1 MTKNIFGGNLK
12 KVFSAGL
19 TAMFILSGFFIAASP
34 ALAAHTATVSVNR
47 ALVKGGS
54 TNIYTFSITNNGADS
69 IYLLKINAPTGFTIA
84 DNLSC
89 PADTDATFDWSNTSN
104 SSDATCQTSITV
116 SNSNLVASGETISM
130 SITAIAPIPG
140 SDTNYNWII
149 YTEDRNG
156 DSSTNGLAQTIVDNT
171 LPVIQSITT
180 KDANGDGKVETAAI
194 LFSEPVLDSSFSVN
208 GFTLGGATA
217 TSIETGTA
225 DDNTFDI
232 VVATGVAGTEAKD
245 VTYAQGAGSDLVGN
259 FLANVATGTIVEIDG
274 AAPMLM
280 FAKTVATDKIEV
292 TFSEDLNGNTVTNA
306 DFSMA
311 GYMFSTD
318 ASELNG
324 VVTLTTAT
332 AFGAGDKPAITYNTT
347 VSNGVEDL
355 VGIQA
360 LAAGPVVPTDGVK
373 PNIVSSKTLTATTIE
388 VTFTEA
394 MSAVDKGD
402 FNVAINTIDSVTF
415 VAPATTA
422 ILNLYTA
429 IGTGDTPQV
438 STIAS
443 PVNTK
448 DNATV
453 PNIITGDSISTPTDG
468 IAPTI
473 TATAPATNAFINTQ
487 EVSYTLSE
495 AVAAGSGKITF
506 MRTGGSEDATV
517 HTCVLQGTALNVGV
531 HTNLILT
538 TGGDACEDWVNPLV
552 SSAIYTVTFNASDSV
567 GNSATMV
574 TNTGVTYDV
583 ILPNLTTVH
592 IASNNASNN
601 TLAKVGDTITLTF
614 VASENL
620 ASKPTVN
627 IATHLIDAGNVVQG
641 TDAKNW
647 TATYIMTGSDAEGAV
662 PFTIDFTDFAANQG
676 SSVMA
681 VKDSS
686 SVTFDKTAPTV
697 PTAVTFTAI
706 GGIVVANTVNTTNTN
721 FTGGATIIAG
731 EATGGYAEL
740 LISGN
745 PFSTPIKDNT
755 IADQDTLVFFDAGL
769 TSNTA
774 VQTQI
779 TAGGVL
785 SARLYDAA
793 GNYIDNEVA
802 NPIII
807 ADYIIPTFA
816 SVALGADE
824 YVNASEATAG
834 VNIAII
840 TTGVENGRTVS
851 CTITSTTGN
860 VGPVTGAITDNAVI
874 IASGALNGLA
884 DGNITATCSVSDT
897 TGNPAV
903 NGTDIAEKDVVA
915 PTAPVIAHIAVDE
928 KINIAEKA
936 AIVVVGTA
944 ESGSI
949 INVSLS
955 DAIHTVSNSGV
966 ATGGAY
972 SITID
977 GTTLTDGTI
986 TPSVIATD
994 AAGNVSGADTDPT
1007 AAQDTALP
1015 TIISITSNAT
1025 GVGWLKVGNSIIFT
1039 LTPGSAEVGASV
1051 VGSYNGVVLF
1061 WNTANGGGT
1070 YTATYTIAE
1079 GNAHQTSPLQISGV
1093 VITDAVGNP
1102 SAAGS
1107 GIDIQKTIDAD
1118 TPSAPTTVT
1127 LLDPINNANKT
1138 AATLHITG
1146 EAGTTYNYSIDD
1158 ATPGSP
1164 IAGSGALTGGDLT
1177 VSGIDV
1183 SGFADGLL
1191 TVSVTLTDVAG
1202 NTGSAG
1208 IDTATKDVSAPI
1220 TPTVTLLDPINNAN
1234 KTAATLHITGE
1245 AGTTYNYSI
1254 DDATPGSPIAGS
1266 GALTGGDL
1274 TVSGIDVSG
1283 FADGLLTVSV
1293 TLTDVAGNTGSAGI
1307 DTATKDATPPNAPI
1321 ITIPASSPVVINVAN
1336 KSTQTLSGAAEA
1348 GSIVEIYVNNLAS
1361 TVTKVATNGTFIFTN
1376 EDLRAFGAGIVSDTD
1391 YSSAKVATVK
1401 ASDAVGNFS
1410 VESNAISYTQDATVP
1425 SFTMQYYSD
1434 EGLTASLADNKRLKQ
1449 GTYYIKITSSEPLN
1463 STPTIFIDAEGT
1475 ANDVTDSAT
1484 VFISGND
1491 YRYAR
1496 LIAFDTAAVGGILEN
1511 ISITGADVAGNPA
1524 TSVDPTNEA
1533 TKAAY
1538 TDTVAPTAA
1547 ISGQPV
1553 SPTNSNSVDI
1563 TVGGT
1568 DVTHY
1573 QYKLDGGSYGIEIP
1587 IATHIILSGLGESQH
1602 TLFVIGRDVAG
1613 NWQAEPG
1620 TATLTWTVDT
1630 QAPTATLTNTPNS
1643 LTNQTTTD
1651 ITVGGT
1657 DVTHYQYKIDTGLYN
1672 SETAVATHIVLSGLS
1687 GGAHTISVIGRDVAG
1702 NLQLE
1707 ANAISYSWTIDTAVP
1722 SVSSHTPSLNAL
1734 NISPTTQIVVTF
1746 SEAVNVE
1753 SGDVLFSPTISSGFA
1768 ITNSGTTVAT
1778 ITPNSSLSNNTT
1790 YTITLSGV
1798 ADLAGNVLPE
1808 YGNIKF
1814 TTATTYSIA
1823 LNTNSGGWNLI
1834 SLPVIPTSTAI
1845 DEVLGGAANNI
1856 DAVWTYDPTAPN
1868 AINGWLVY
1876 TGAPNTSNLDMMT
1889 AGLGYWISVTGNAN
1903 LSGSGTLLIAGHTLP
1918 PSRSLEAGWNL
1929 VGYYQLPGESNST
1942 PAKAFASLQSWSGLW
1957 GFNNTTG
1964 IFNSVTAINPG
1975 DAFWIS
1981 LTSDKIYTPSN

>member
-194 LFSEPVLDSSFSVN
+194 FFSEPVLDSSFSVN

-641 TDAKNW
+641 TDAQNW

-851 CTITSTTGN
+851 CTITSATGN

-1202 NTGSAG
+1202 NTGS
-1208 IDTATKDVSAPI
+1208 T
-1220 TPTVTLLDPINNAN
+1220 
-1234 KTAATLHITGE
+1234 
-1245 AGTTYNYSI
+1245 
-1254 DDATPGSPIAGS
+1254 
-1266 GALTGGDL
+1266 
-1274 TVSGIDVSG
+1274 
-1283 FADGLLTVSV
+1283 
-1293 TLTDVAGNTGSAGI
+1293 GI

-1496 LIAFDTAAVGGILEN
+1496 LIAFDTVAVGGILEN

>member
-194 LFSEPVLDSSFSVN
+194 FFSEPVLDSSFSVN

-816 SVALGADE
+816 SVSLGADE

-1118 TPSAPTTVT
+1118 TPSAPT
-1127 LLDPINNANKT
+1127 
-1138 AATLHITG
+1138 
-1146 EAGTTYNYSIDD
+1146 
-1158 ATPGSP
+1158 
-1164 IAGSGALTGGDLT
+1164 
-1177 VSGIDV
+1177 
-1183 SGFADGLL
+1183 
-1191 TVSVTLTDVAG
+1191 
-1202 NTGSAG
+1202 
-1208 IDTATKDVSAPI
+1208 
-1220 TPTVTLLDPINNAN
+1220 TVTLLDPINNAN

>member
-194 LFSEPVLDSSFSVN
+194 FFSEPVLDSSFSVN

-232 VVATGVAGTEAKD
+232 VVATGVVGTEAKD

-274 AAPMLM
+274 AAPVLM
-280 FAKTVATDKIEV
+280 FAKTVETNKIKV

-1202 NTGSAG
+1202 NTGS
-1208 IDTATKDVSAPI
+1208 T
-1220 TPTVTLLDPINNAN
+1220 
-1234 KTAATLHITGE
+1234 
-1245 AGTTYNYSI
+1245 
-1254 DDATPGSPIAGS
+1254 
-1266 GALTGGDL
+1266 
-1274 TVSGIDVSG
+1274 
-1283 FADGLLTVSV
+1283 
-1293 TLTDVAGNTGSAGI
+1293 GI

>member
-19 TAMFILSGFFIAASP
+19 TAMFILSFFIAASP

-194 LFSEPVLDSSFSVN
+194 FFSEPVLDSSFSVN

-601 TLAKVGDTITLTF
+601 TLAKVGDTIILTF

-641 TDAKNW
+641 TDAQNW

-824 YVNASEATAG
+824 YVNVSEATAG

-1202 NTGSAG
+1202 NTGS
-1208 IDTATKDVSAPI
+1208 T
-1220 TPTVTLLDPINNAN
+1220 
-1234 KTAATLHITGE
+1234 
-1245 AGTTYNYSI
+1245 
-1254 DDATPGSPIAGS
+1254 
-1266 GALTGGDL
+1266 
-1274 TVSGIDVSG
+1274 
-1283 FADGLLTVSV
+1283 
-1293 TLTDVAGNTGSAGI
+1293 GI

>member
-194 LFSEPVLDSSFSVN
+194 FFSEPVLDSSFSVN

-311 GYMFSTD
+311 GYTLSTD

-816 SVALGADE
+816 SVSLGADE

-851 CTITSTTGN
+851 CTITSATGN

-1118 TPSAPTTVT
+1118 TPSAPT
-1127 LLDPINNANKT
+1127 
-1138 AATLHITG
+1138 
-1146 EAGTTYNYSIDD
+1146 
-1158 ATPGSP
+1158 
-1164 IAGSGALTGGDLT
+1164 
-1177 VSGIDV
+1177 
-1183 SGFADGLL
+1183 
-1191 TVSVTLTDVAG
+1191 
-1202 NTGSAG
+1202 
-1208 IDTATKDVSAPI
+1208 
-1220 TPTVTLLDPINNAN
+1220 TVTLLDPINNAN

-1798 ADLAGNVLPE
+1798 ADLAGNVLP
-1808 YGNIKF
+1808 
-1814 TTATTYSIA
+1814 
-1823 LNTNSGGWNLI
+1823 
-1834 SLPVIPTSTAI
+1834 
-1845 DEVLGGAANNI
+1845 
-1856 DAVWTYDPTAPN
+1856 
-1868 AINGWLVY
+1868 
-1876 TGAPNTSNLDMMT
+1876 
-1889 AGLGYWISVTGNAN
+1889 
-1903 LSGSGTLLIAGHTLP
+1903 
-1918 PSRSLEAGWNL
+1918 
-1929 VGYYQLPGESNST
+1929 
-1942 PAKAFASLQSWSGLW
+1942 
-1957 GFNNTTG
+1957 
-1964 IFNSVTAINPG
+1964 
-1975 DAFWIS
+1975 
-1981 LTSDKIYTPSN
+1981 

>member
-156 DSSTNGLAQTIVDNT
+156 DSSTNGLDQTIVDNT

-180 KDANGDGKVETAAI
+180 KDAHGDGKVETAAI
-194 LFSEPVLDSSFSVN
+194 FFSEPVLDSSFSVN

-292 TFSEDLNGNTVTNA
+292 TFREDLNGNTVTNA

-311 GYMFSTD
+311 GYTLSTD

-360 LAAGPVVPTDGVK
+360 LAA
-373 PNIVSSKTLTATTIE
+373 TTIE

-415 VAPATTA
+415 VAPAKTA

-552 SSAIYTVTFNASDSV
+552 SSSIYTVTFNASDSV

-601 TLAKVGDTITLTF
+601 TLAKVGDTIILTF

-641 TDAKNW
+641 TDAQNW

-676 SSVMA
+676 SSVMT

-686 SVTFDKTAPTV
+686 SVTFDKKAPTV

-824 YVNASEATAG
+824 YVNVSEATAG

-874 IASGALNGLA
+874 IASGALNGLP

-1079 GNAHQTSPLQISGV
+1079 GNAHKTSPLQISGV

-1138 AATLHITG
+1138 AATLHITGEAGTTYNYSIDDATPGSPIAGSGALTGGDLTVSGIDVSGFADGLFTVSVTLTDVAGNTGSAGIDTATKDVSAPITPTVTLLDPINNANKTAATLHITGEAGTTYNYSIDDATPGSPIAGSGALTGGDLTVSGIDVSGFADGLLTVSVTLTDVAGNTGSTGIDTATKDVSAPITPTVTLLDPINNANKAAATLHITG

-1254 DDATPGSPIAGS
+1254 DDAIPGSPIAGS

-1293 TLTDVAGNTGSAGI
+1293 TLTDVAGNTG
-1307 DTATKDATPPNAPI
+1307 
-1321 ITIPASSPVVINVAN
+1321 
-1336 KSTQTLSGAAEA
+1336 
-1348 GSIVEIYVNNLAS
+1348 
-1361 TVTKVATNGTFIFTN
+1361 
-1376 EDLRAFGAGIVSDTD
+1376 
-1391 YSSAKVATVK
+1391 
-1401 ASDAVGNFS
+1401 
-1410 VESNAISYTQDATVP
+1410 
-1425 SFTMQYYSD
+1425 
-1434 EGLTASLADNKRLKQ
+1434 
-1449 GTYYIKITSSEPLN
+1449 
-1463 STPTIFIDAEGT
+1463 
-1475 ANDVTDSAT
+1475 
-1484 VFISGND
+1484 
-1491 YRYAR
+1491 
-1496 LIAFDTAAVGGILEN
+1496 
-1511 ISITGADVAGNPA
+1511 
-1524 TSVDPTNEA
+1524 
-1533 TKAAY
+1533 
-1538 TDTVAPTAA
+1538 
-1547 ISGQPV
+1547 
-1553 SPTNSNSVDI
+1553 
-1563 TVGGT
+1563 
-1568 DVTHY
+1568 
-1573 QYKLDGGSYGIEIP
+1573 
-1587 IATHIILSGLGESQH
+1587 
-1602 TLFVIGRDVAG
+1602 
-1613 NWQAEPG
+1613 
-1620 TATLTWTVDT
+1620 
-1630 QAPTATLTNTPNS
+1630 
-1643 LTNQTTTD
+1643 
-1651 ITVGGT
+1651 
-1657 DVTHYQYKIDTGLYN
+1657 
-1672 SETAVATHIVLSGLS
+1672 
-1687 GGAHTISVIGRDVAG
+1687 
-1702 NLQLE
+1702 
-1707 ANAISYSWTIDTAVP
+1707 
-1722 SVSSHTPSLNAL
+1722 
-1734 NISPTTQIVVTF
+1734 
-1746 SEAVNVE
+1746 
-1753 SGDVLFSPTISSGFA
+1753 
-1768 ITNSGTTVAT
+1768 
-1778 ITPNSSLSNNTT
+1778 
-1790 YTITLSGV
+1790 
-1798 ADLAGNVLPE
+1798 
-1808 YGNIKF
+1808 
-1814 TTATTYSIA
+1814 
-1823 LNTNSGGWNLI
+1823 
-1834 SLPVIPTSTAI
+1834 
-1845 DEVLGGAANNI
+1845 
-1856 DAVWTYDPTAPN
+1856 
-1868 AINGWLVY
+1868 
-1876 TGAPNTSNLDMMT
+1876 
-1889 AGLGYWISVTGNAN
+1889 
-1903 LSGSGTLLIAGHTLP
+1903 
-1918 PSRSLEAGWNL
+1918 
-1929 VGYYQLPGESNST
+1929 
-1942 PAKAFASLQSWSGLW
+1942 
-1957 GFNNTTG
+1957 
-1964 IFNSVTAINPG
+1964 
-1975 DAFWIS
+1975 
-1981 LTSDKIYTPSN
+1981 

>member
-1 MTKNIFGGNLK
+1 
-12 KVFSAGL
+12 
-19 TAMFILSGFFIAASP
+19 
-34 ALAAHTATVSVNR
+34 
-47 ALVKGGS
+47 
-54 TNIYTFSITNNGADS
+54 
-69 IYLLKINAPTGFTIA
+69 
-84 DNLSC
+84 
-89 PADTDATFDWSNTSN
+89 
-104 SSDATCQTSITV
+104 
-116 SNSNLVASGETISM
+116 
-130 SITAIAPIPG
+130 
-140 SDTNYNWII
+140 
-149 YTEDRNG
+149 
-156 DSSTNGLAQTIVDNT
+156 
-171 LPVIQSITT
+171 
-180 KDANGDGKVETAAI
+180 
-194 LFSEPVLDSSFSVN
+194 
-208 GFTLGGATA
+208 
-217 TSIETGTA
+217 
-225 DDNTFDI
+225 
-232 VVATGVAGTEAKD
+232 
-245 VTYAQGAGSDLVGN
+245 
-259 FLANVATGTIVEIDG
+259 
-274 AAPMLM
+274 
-280 FAKTVATDKIEV
+280 
-292 TFSEDLNGNTVTNA
+292 
-306 DFSMA
+306 
-311 GYMFSTD
+311 
-318 ASELNG
+318 
-324 VVTLTTAT
+324 
-332 AFGAGDKPAITYNTT
+332 
-347 VSNGVEDL
+347 
-355 VGIQA
+355 
-360 LAAGPVVPTDGVK
+360 
-373 PNIVSSKTLTATTIE
+373 
-388 VTFTEA
+388 
-394 MSAVDKGD
+394 
-402 FNVAINTIDSVTF
+402 
-415 VAPATTA
+415 
-422 ILNLYTA
+422 
-429 IGTGDTPQV
+429 
-438 STIAS
+438 
-443 PVNTK
+443 
-448 DNATV
+448 
-453 PNIITGDSISTPTDG
+453 
-468 IAPTI
+468 
-473 TATAPATNAFINTQ
+473 
-487 EVSYTLSE
+487 
-495 AVAAGSGKITF
+495 
-506 MRTGGSEDATV
+506 
-517 HTCVLQGTALNVGV
+517 
-531 HTNLILT
+531 
-538 TGGDACEDWVNPLV
+538 
-552 SSAIYTVTFNASDSV
+552 
-567 GNSATMV
+567 
-574 TNTGVTYDV
+574 
-583 ILPNLTTVH
+583 
-592 IASNNASNN
+592 
-601 TLAKVGDTITLTF
+601 
-614 VASENL
+614 
-620 ASKPTVN
+620 
-627 IATHLIDAGNVVQG
+627 
-641 TDAKNW
+641 
-647 TATYIMTGSDAEGAV
+647 
-662 PFTIDFTDFAANQG
+662 
-676 SSVMA
+676 
-681 VKDSS
+681 
-686 SVTFDKTAPTV
+686 
-697 PTAVTFTAI
+697 
-706 GGIVVANTVNTTNTN
+706 
-721 FTGGATIIAG
+721 
-731 EATGGYAEL
+731 
-740 LISGN
+740 
-745 PFSTPIKDNT
+745 
-755 IADQDTLVFFDAGL
+755 
-769 TSNTA
+769 
-774 VQTQI
+774 
-779 TAGGVL
+779 
-785 SARLYDAA
+785 
-793 GNYIDNEVA
+793 
-802 NPIII
+802 
-807 ADYIIPTFA
+807 
-816 SVALGADE
+816 
-824 YVNASEATAG
+824 
-834 VNIAII
+834 
-840 TTGVENGRTVS
+840 
-851 CTITSTTGN
+851 
-860 VGPVTGAITDNAVI
+860 
-874 IASGALNGLA
+874 
-884 DGNITATCSVSDT
+884 
-897 TGNPAV
+897 
-903 NGTDIAEKDVVA
+903 
-915 PTAPVIAHIAVDE
+915 
-928 KINIAEKA
+928 
-936 AIVVVGTA
+936 
-944 ESGSI
+944 
-949 INVSLS
+949 
-955 DAIHTVSNSGV
+955 
-966 ATGGAY
+966 
-972 SITID
+972 
-977 GTTLTDGTI
+977 
-986 TPSVIATD
+986 
-994 AAGNVSGADTDPT
+994 
-1007 AAQDTALP
+1007 
-1015 TIISITSNAT
+1015 
-1025 GVGWLKVGNSIIFT
+1025 
-1039 LTPGSAEVGASV
+1039 
-1051 VGSYNGVVLF
+1051 
-1061 WNTANGGGT
+1061 
-1070 YTATYTIAE
+1070 
-1079 GNAHQTSPLQISGV
+1079 
-1093 VITDAVGNP
+1093 
-1102 SAAGS
+1102 
-1107 GIDIQKTIDAD
+1107 
-1118 TPSAPTTVT
+1118 
-1127 LLDPINNANKT
+1127 
-1138 AATLHITG
+1138 
-1146 EAGTTYNYSIDD
+1146 
-1158 ATPGSP
+1158 
-1164 IAGSGALTGGDLT
+1164 GDLT

-1202 NTGSAG
+1202 NTGS
-1208 IDTATKDVSAPI
+1208 T
-1220 TPTVTLLDPINNAN
+1220 
-1234 KTAATLHITGE
+1234 
-1245 AGTTYNYSI
+1245 
-1254 DDATPGSPIAGS
+1254 
-1266 GALTGGDL
+1266 
-1274 TVSGIDVSG
+1274 
-1283 FADGLLTVSV
+1283 
-1293 TLTDVAGNTGSAGI
+1293 GI

>member
-641 TDAKNW
+641 TDAQNW

-816 SVALGADE
+816 SVSLGADE

-851 CTITSTTGN
+851 CTITSTIGN

-1202 NTGSAG
+1202 NTGS
-1208 IDTATKDVSAPI
+1208 T
-1220 TPTVTLLDPINNAN
+1220 
-1234 KTAATLHITGE
+1234 
-1245 AGTTYNYSI
+1245 
-1254 DDATPGSPIAGS
+1254 
-1266 GALTGGDL
+1266 
-1274 TVSGIDVSG
+1274 
-1283 FADGLLTVSV
+1283 
-1293 TLTDVAGNTGSAGI
+1293 GI

>member
-194 LFSEPVLDSSFSVN
+194 FFSEPVLDSSFSVN

-311 GYMFSTD
+311 GYTLSTD

-816 SVALGADE
+816 SVSLGADE

-851 CTITSTTGN
+851 CTITSATGN

-1202 NTGSAG
+1202 NTGS
-1208 IDTATKDVSAPI
+1208 T
-1220 TPTVTLLDPINNAN
+1220 
-1234 KTAATLHITGE
+1234 
-1245 AGTTYNYSI
+1245 
-1254 DDATPGSPIAGS
+1254 
-1266 GALTGGDL
+1266 
-1274 TVSGIDVSG
+1274 
-1283 FADGLLTVSV
+1283 
-1293 TLTDVAGNTGSAGI
+1293 GI

>member
-194 LFSEPVLDSSFSVN
+194 FFSEPVLDSSFSVN

-311 GYMFSTD
+311 GYTLSTD

-816 SVALGADE
+816 SVSLGADE

-1202 NTGSAG
+1202 NTGS
-1208 IDTATKDVSAPI
+1208 T
-1220 TPTVTLLDPINNAN
+1220 
-1234 KTAATLHITGE
+1234 
-1245 AGTTYNYSI
+1245 
-1254 DDATPGSPIAGS
+1254 
-1266 GALTGGDL
+1266 
-1274 TVSGIDVSG
+1274 
-1283 FADGLLTVSV
+1283 
-1293 TLTDVAGNTGSAGI
+1293 GI

>member
-194 LFSEPVLDSSFSVN
+194 FFSEPVLDSSFSVN

-274 AAPMLM
+274 AAPVLM
-280 FAKTVATDKIEV
+280 FAKTVETNKIKV

-1202 NTGSAG
+1202 NTGS
-1208 IDTATKDVSAPI
+1208 T
-1220 TPTVTLLDPINNAN
+1220 
-1234 KTAATLHITGE
+1234 
-1245 AGTTYNYSI
+1245 
-1254 DDATPGSPIAGS
+1254 
-1266 GALTGGDL
+1266 
-1274 TVSGIDVSG
+1274 
-1283 FADGLLTVSV
+1283 
-1293 TLTDVAGNTGSAGI
+1293 GI

>member
-194 LFSEPVLDSSFSVN
+194 FFSEPVLDSSFSVN

-601 TLAKVGDTITLTF
+601 TLAKVGDTIILTF

-641 TDAKNW
+641 TDAQNW

-816 SVALGADE
+816 SVSLGADE

-1202 NTGSAG
+1202 NTGS
-1208 IDTATKDVSAPI
+1208 T
-1220 TPTVTLLDPINNAN
+1220 
-1234 KTAATLHITGE
+1234 
-1245 AGTTYNYSI
+1245 
-1254 DDATPGSPIAGS
+1254 
-1266 GALTGGDL
+1266 
-1274 TVSGIDVSG
+1274 
-1283 FADGLLTVSV
+1283 
-1293 TLTDVAGNTGSAGI
+1293 GI

>member
-311 GYMFSTD
+311 GYTLSTD

-816 SVALGADE
+816 SVSLGADE

-1202 NTGSAG
+1202 NTGS
-1208 IDTATKDVSAPI
+1208 T
-1220 TPTVTLLDPINNAN
+1220 
-1234 KTAATLHITGE
+1234 
-1245 AGTTYNYSI
+1245 
-1254 DDATPGSPIAGS
+1254 
-1266 GALTGGDL
+1266 
-1274 TVSGIDVSG
+1274 
-1283 FADGLLTVSV
+1283 
-1293 TLTDVAGNTGSAGI
+1293 GI

>member
-311 GYMFSTD
+311 GYTLSTD

-824 YVNASEATAG
+824 YVNVSEATAG

-851 CTITSTTGN
+851 CTITSATGN

-1202 NTGSAG
+1202 NTGS
-1208 IDTATKDVSAPI
+1208 T
-1220 TPTVTLLDPINNAN
+1220 
-1234 KTAATLHITGE
+1234 
-1245 AGTTYNYSI
+1245 
-1254 DDATPGSPIAGS
+1254 
-1266 GALTGGDL
+1266 
-1274 TVSGIDVSG
+1274 
-1283 FADGLLTVSV
+1283 
-1293 TLTDVAGNTGSAGI
+1293 GI

>member
-194 LFSEPVLDSSFSVN
+194 FFSEPVLDSSFSVN

-232 VVATGVAGTEAKD
+232 VVATGVVGTEAKD

-311 GYMFSTD
+311 GYTLSTD

-816 SVALGADE
+816 SVSLGADE

-1118 TPSAPTTVT
+1118 TPSAPT
-1127 LLDPINNANKT
+1127 
-1138 AATLHITG
+1138 
-1146 EAGTTYNYSIDD
+1146 
-1158 ATPGSP
+1158 
-1164 IAGSGALTGGDLT
+1164 
-1177 VSGIDV
+1177 
-1183 SGFADGLL
+1183 
-1191 TVSVTLTDVAG
+1191 
-1202 NTGSAG
+1202 
-1208 IDTATKDVSAPI
+1208 
-1220 TPTVTLLDPINNAN
+1220 TVTLLDPINNAN

>member
-194 LFSEPVLDSSFSVN
+194 FFSEPVLDSSFSVN

-232 VVATGVAGTEAKD
+232 VVATGVVGTEAKD

-274 AAPMLM
+274 AAPVLM
-280 FAKTVATDKIEV
+280 FAKTVETNKIKV

-816 SVALGADE
+816 SVSLGADE

-851 CTITSTTGN
+851 CTITSATGN

-1118 TPSAPTTVT
+1118 TPSAPT
-1127 LLDPINNANKT
+1127 
-1138 AATLHITG
+1138 
-1146 EAGTTYNYSIDD
+1146 
-1158 ATPGSP
+1158 
-1164 IAGSGALTGGDLT
+1164 
-1177 VSGIDV
+1177 
-1183 SGFADGLL
+1183 
-1191 TVSVTLTDVAG
+1191 
-1202 NTGSAG
+1202 
-1208 IDTATKDVSAPI
+1208 
-1220 TPTVTLLDPINNAN
+1220 TVTLLDPINNAN

>member
-194 LFSEPVLDSSFSVN
+194 FFSEPVLDSSFSVN

-311 GYMFSTD
+311 GYTLSTD

-816 SVALGADE
+816 SVSLGADE
-824 YVNASEATAG
+824 YVNVSEATAG

-1202 NTGSAG
+1202 NTGS
-1208 IDTATKDVSAPI
+1208 T
-1220 TPTVTLLDPINNAN
+1220 
-1234 KTAATLHITGE
+1234 
-1245 AGTTYNYSI
+1245 
-1254 DDATPGSPIAGS
+1254 
-1266 GALTGGDL
+1266 
-1274 TVSGIDVSG
+1274 
-1283 FADGLLTVSV
+1283 
-1293 TLTDVAGNTGSAGI
+1293 GI